1 MAPKK
6 TSSPYTTTR
15 DQRKPVSCTICGVSQ
30 ALAMESF
37 PVESLPP
44 AADGA
49 DLGVEVGD
57 QDGGHGEQHHGGAG
71 GAPSQLTASEGVGV
85 HEGGRHLG
93 RVAWA
98 AAGESDHQ
106 LVALDGQ
113 VGQDHY
119 RREEHRPE
127 LRDDDAAVDARQGGA
142 VDRSGLDQVLI
153 DAAQAGQEHRHHE
166 PRGLP
171 DPGDYHGVDGH
182 SLVDDPVELEVGEAP
197 VLEQLLE
204 PEPWVQHP
212 LPRGPGDDEGE
223 CHRIE
228 VDGPERALLP
238 DALVEEDGDEEAQD
252 QAQGDVED
260 PEHRQVVER
269 YRPARMVPDALV
281 VEPADELVA
290 GDAARPG
297 KGEVQRPEDEAVDED
312 EGDQH
317 GGRQHQSGE
326 LLLQPPPGARPADAR
341 CRLGDATGG
350 SAGLL
355 LGHDGCLHGSPPMR
369 ADGRAARRVAPPPRQ
384 TRYLAA
390 SIAFAN
396 SLAASADDAPGWLK
410 NFVTTS

>member
-15 DQRKPVSCTICGVSQ
+15 DQRKPVSCTICGISQ
-30 ALAMESF
+30 VLAMESF

-44 AADGA
+44 AAAGA

-57 QDGGHGEQHHGGAG
+57 HDGGHGEQHHGGAG

-85 HEGGRHLG
+85 
-93 RVAWA
+93 
-98 AAGESDHQ
+98 
-106 LVALDGQ
+106 
-113 VGQDHY
+113 
-119 RREEHRPE
+119 
-127 LRDDDAAVDARQGGA
+127 
-142 VDRSGLDQVLI
+142 
-153 DAAQAGQEHRHHE
+153 
-166 PRGLP
+166 
-171 DPGDYHGVDGH
+171 
-182 SLVDDPVELEVGEAP
+182 LEVGEAR

-269 YRPARMVPDALV
+269 HRPARMVPDALV

-290 GDAARPG
+290 GDATRPG
-297 KGEVQRPEDEAVDED
+297 KGEVQRPERSEE
-312 EGDQH
+312 
-317 GGRQHQSGE
+317 
-326 LLLQPPPGARPADAR
+326 
-341 CRLGDATGG
+341 
-350 SAGLL
+350 
-355 LGHDGCLHGSPPMR
+355 
-369 ADGRAARRVAPPPRQ
+369 RRV
-384 TRYLAA
+384 
-390 SIAFAN
+390 
-396 SLAASADDAPGWLK
+396 GK
-410 NFVTTS
+410 